1 VMAADDFEARMETL
15 ALLRDQEGVRRL
27 AEADRAIARGGLT
40 TRDEMATI
48 MVERERRETE

>member
-1 VMAADDFEARMETL
+1 MAADDFEARMETL

-48 MVERERRETE
+48 MAERERRETE